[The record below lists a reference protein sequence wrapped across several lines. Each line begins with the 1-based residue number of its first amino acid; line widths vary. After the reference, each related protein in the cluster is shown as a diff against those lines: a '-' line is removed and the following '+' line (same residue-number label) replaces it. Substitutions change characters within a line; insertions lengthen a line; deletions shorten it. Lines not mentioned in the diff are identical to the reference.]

1 MKGTFNTENLEM
13 TSKLMDKAHK
23 DHMDAL
29 WEGRE
34 ERAERAFREYQRLL
48 KEYNNGSIWT
58 PKF

>member
-1 MKGTFNTENLEM
+1 MKGNLEM
-13 TSKLMDKAHK
+13 TSELMDKAHK

-48 KEYNNGSIWT
+48 KEYNDGIIYQ